1 MTALASTITQEN
13 ELQNLLRAS
22 ITLGNV
28 AHESAEATSLCLSL
42 GIQWPDEANWQAV
55 AADNVEGSRQTIREI
70 KAMLT

>member
-1 MTALASTITQEN
+1 MTALASTITKEI

-28 AHESAEATSLCLSL
+28 AHDSAEATSLCLSL
-42 GIQWPDEANWQAV
+42 GIQWPDEATWQAV
-55 AADNVEGSRQTIREI
+55 ATDNVDGSKQTIREI